1 MAWERAKERAGQD
14 VLKPSSWDAWD
25 APGWSAAGMREA
37 PCGTLAPPNGT
48 STMAA
53 TTHPVPSA
61 PSAPRPPAVTGRA
74 VAVVLQNNRAE
85 IVAEWARVLKNGSFA
100 GYADVPLDELES
112 ACSTCLSAFVATLTD
127 GDHAK
132 MRRFVRREVRL
143 RLAQGYHE
151 SEIDQLLC
159 TIRIPAWP
167 LVAAEYPND
176 GRATAAALSFLQHCV
191 DEALFEL
198 SDFYENTA
206 QQQAEAHLAE
216 MEAINRRLEDISVR
230 DGLTGLYNRRYFAD
244 RLKQEFDRVVRHYH
258 PMALLMFDI
267 DHFKVVNDTHGHQA
281 GDDVLRGLARVLV
294 NKTRTTDIVCRY
306 GGEEFVAMLPDTTLE
321 SAQMLAERL
330 REIVAHT
337 TLRQASAAGTGI
349 GTGAG
354 TGTGSTTDPATVIPL
369 ANGSNDGLHCTVS
382 IGVAAFVGTGAT
394 DPEQLVAAADAALY
408 AAKNSGRNR
417 VVTAASFTA
426 S

>member
-1 MAWERAKERAGQD
+1 MAVDTPSKSRPKGRA
-14 VLKPSSWDAWD
+14 
-25 APGWSAAGMREA
+25 
-37 PCGTLAPPNGT
+37 
-48 STMAA
+48 
-53 TTHPVPSA
+53 
-61 PSAPRPPAVTGRA
+61 PAVTGRA
-74 VAVVLQNNRAE
+74 VAVVLQNNRTE
-85 IVAEWARVLKNGSFA
+85 IIAEWARVLKSGSFA
-100 GYADVPLDELES
+100 GYADVPIDELES
-112 ACSTCLSAFVATLTD
+112 ACATCLSAFVATLTD
-127 GDHAK
+127 GDHGK

-159 TIRIPAWP
+159 TVRIPAWP
-167 LVAAEYPND
+167 LIAAEYPND
-176 GRATAAALSFLQHCV
+176 GRAAAAALAFLQHCV

-198 SDFYENTA
+198 SDFYESTA

-244 RLKQEFDRVVRHYH
+244 RLKQEFDRVVRHHH

-267 DHFKVVNDTHGHQA
+267 DHFKLVNDTHGHQA
-281 GDDVLRGLARVLV
+281 GDEVLRGLARVLV

-306 GGEEFVAMLPDTTLE
+306 GGEEFVAMLPDTPLE

-337 TLRQASAAGTGI
+337 SLRQTGATSVTSAAPTPTI
-349 GTGAG
+349 
-354 TGTGSTTDPATVIPL
+354 DPTAVVPS
-369 ANGSNDGLHCTVS
+369 ANGSEDRLHCTVS
-382 IGVAAFVGTGAT
+382 IGVASFDGTGAT

-408 AAKNSGRNR
+408 AAKDGGRNR
-417 VVTAASFTA
+417 VVTAGPIATS
-426 S
+426 